1 MLKNFVWTEEK
12 KKELYQIFYE
22 RSNRIKEHSKFLQK
36 TSNDILTILNLPKGT
51 NVTIDDLLTSLFHHE
66 VTNDNL

>member
-12 KKELYQIFYE
+12 KKELCQIFYE

-51 NVTIDDLLTSLFHHE
+51 NVTIDDLLTSLFNHE